1 MGQSASVGQ
10 GTVGADELKVTGNG
24 SSGQVLSSDGD
35 GTFSW
40 STDLAGNSGTATA
53 LATARAINGVDF
65 DGSAAIT
72 VTAAAGTLSGTEL
85 KSTVVTSSLTSV
97 GTLTALTGGTGDFN
111 WDSNTLVVDSS
122 ANAVGIGIAL
132 PTSPLH
138 IDATKQGWLAQFKN
152 TGTGN
157 DANGLFLQ
165 SSDNATEYILAVQ
178 TLAGSSCMVVKGDGN
193 VGIGTSA
200 PTARLEIED
209 AGHSS
214 PLLKVTADDGN
225 PYAIVVGNDTYSTN
239 DAHGM
244 AFLVSDAGVGY
255 VTMDGS
261 GSKLSLGTGGSTKML
276 IDNSG
281 NVGIGA
287 TVPRTK
293 LEIVQDDFGA
303 DKGLRIAK
311 TLSEYWD
318 FSIGADSGNRFDIS
332 NYNVGTPVISM
343 NNSGNVGIGCTPT
356 TKFEVDTGAGSGNNV
371 MIGQSSATNYNCISL
386 NGSVTNTASQGLL
399 GGADGGDLYID
410 TAGTT
415 PTIYFRIG
423 GATHMAIQNGGNV
436 EIGTGSA
443 EHLLEFKCSTH
454 QSANDER
461 IRFTNNGYNRGGLY
475 TGSNTTPTPYLSS
488 SSDYRLKKNIVD
500 YGDGLLDKINSL
512 KLRKWNPVEDENIEC
527 RGLVAHELAEIF
539 PNYVMGEK
547 DAVDDDGNPVYQSI
561 GEGLLVL
568 DLLGA
573 IQELSAKVEAL
584 ENA

>member
-1 MGQSASVGQ
+1 LEIAG
-10 GTVGADELKVTGNG
+10 GADAIALVLGTTTAARLDLQTDSHHKFIQILESDGRFRLYNQTTNREQLTV
-24 SSGQVLSSDGD
+24 SSG
-35 GTFSW
+35 
-40 STDLAGNSGTATA
+40 
-53 LATARAINGVDF
+53 
-65 DGSAAIT
+65 
-72 VTAAAGTLSGTEL
+72 
-85 KSTVVTSSLTSV
+85 
-97 GTLTALTGGTGDFN
+97 
-111 WDSNTLVVDSS
+111 
-122 ANAVGIGIAL
+122 
-132 PTSPLH
+132 
-138 IDATKQGWLAQFKN
+138 
-152 TGTGN
+152 
-157 DANGLFLQ
+157 
-165 SSDNATEYILAVQ
+165 
-178 TLAGSSCMVVKGDGN
+178 
-193 VGIGTSA
+193 
-200 PTARLEIED
+200 
-209 AGHSS
+209 
-214 PLLKVTADDGN
+214 
-225 PYAIVVGNDTYSTN
+225 
-239 DAHGM
+239 
-244 AFLVSDAGVGY
+244 
-255 VTMDGS
+255 
-261 GSKLSLGTGGSTKML
+261 
-276 IDNSG
+276 G

-287 TVPRTK
+287 ASPSSL
-293 LEIVQDDFGA
+293 LEVAGA
-303 DKGLRIAK
+303 DGTDGGELAL
-311 TLSEYWD
+311 TVLN
-318 FSIGADSGNRFDIS
+318 G
-332 NYNVGTPVISM
+332 NVG
-343 NNSGNVGIGCTPT
+343 NNDIIGKIVWKAPLENSPDGRLPGAAIWAEAQAGYTTSVNKTALFFGTGNSESALSNKRMTIDEDGNVGINCIPT